1 MRETGD
7 LFKQLETQREHFMK
21 DEHNKRKGRNLTEA
35 IKKRWQEYTELYKKK
50 KVLMTQITMMWSLT

>member
-35 IKKRWQEYTELYKKK
+35 IKKR
-50 KVLMTQITMMWSLT
+50 